1 MSSRSS
7 EPLVVGRVIGEVL
20 DPFTPSMKMLITYN
34 NKLIFNGHEL
44 YPSAIGNEPLVK
56 VQGEDLRSLF
66 TLVCTFSF
74 DLGFYS
80 EFFGLRKKKIN
91 GINLTLILLLHV
103 I

>member
-20 DPFTPSMKMLITYN
+20 DPFIPSIKMVVTYN

-74 DLGFYS
+74 DGFL
-80 EFFGLRKKKIN
+80 FGVFWSQEEENKW
-91 GINLTLILLLHV
+91 H
-103 I
+103 